1 MKKYLLILSLSLMV
15 FACSKSNEVISDEI
29 ALNDAIVMTETI
41 TPLTETSLSQTA
53 SASATMTMEAK
64 TAGPKMTKEEIKS
77 FIKGWLDLSKEEKK
91 AKFSTLSKQEKKTL
105 FIFHKIHKKQKGG
118 NSVLLFKQWFKYM
131 V

>member
-118 NSVLLFKQWFKYM
+118 
-131 V
+131 